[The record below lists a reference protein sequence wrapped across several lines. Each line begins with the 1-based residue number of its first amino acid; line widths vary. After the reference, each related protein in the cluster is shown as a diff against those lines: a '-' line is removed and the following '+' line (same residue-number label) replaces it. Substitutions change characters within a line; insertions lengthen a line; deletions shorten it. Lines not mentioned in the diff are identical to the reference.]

1 MNEMHF
7 LSLTEV
13 SIACSLSCTG
23 TTGMR
28 IKFKSSNYFLN
39 FSSASNGLKC
49 QRVFGFGYGLV
60 LFFFPFSSYSS
71 SPSLLVL
78 IVSLVINDFGGR
90 HFLFN

>member
-39 FSSASNGLKC
+39 FSSASNGLRC
-49 QRVFGFGYGLV
+49 QRGFGYGLV